1 VTVAASQSDSM
12 ASRMRGAGKTVDYLS
27 LPKADHYFTRAEDR
41 KAMLEAIGAW
51 LAKYNPG

>member
-1 VTVAASQSDSM
+1 
-12 ASRMRGAGKTVDYLS
+12 VDYLS